1 MQTILL
7 VDDDE
12 VLRTL
17 MFDILEQTYQILE
30 ASDGQKGLNT
40 FEENKQKI
48 KLIITDINMPIMS
61 GFEMVKIIRNLST
74 TVKIMVFSSSIN
86 EPQKL
91 FKATG
96 IYIDKF
102 LQKPATLNEIK
113 ETIKELIQN

>member
-12 VLRTL
+12 ILRTL

-30 ASDGQKGLNT
+30 ASNGQEGLNI
-40 FEENKQKI
+40 FNANKQEI
-48 KLIITDINMPIMS
+48 KLIITDFNMPIMN
-61 GFEMVKIIRNLST
+61 GFEMVKAIRSVST
-74 TVKIMVFSSSIN
+74 TVKIIVFSSSIS

-96 IYIDKF
+96 LHIDKF
-102 LQKPATLNEIK
+102 LQKPATLDEIK
-113 ETIKELIQN
+113 EAIKELL